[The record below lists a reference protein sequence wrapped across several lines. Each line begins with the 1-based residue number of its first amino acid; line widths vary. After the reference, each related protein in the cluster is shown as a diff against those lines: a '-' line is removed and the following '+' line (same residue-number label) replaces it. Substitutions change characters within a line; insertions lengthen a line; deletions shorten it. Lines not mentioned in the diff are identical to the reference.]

1 VEKRR
6 WIVLLISFNF
16 AFLAVLGG
24 FIYQKHLEIERLSE
38 GMPES
43 VPVFYHVEPAEPESS
58 IDAARAEAAAFL
70 DLRESLFTSAGSREG
85 YRPAYVF
92 AARVDGG
99 TLAVEVCK
107 EGGGV
112 RRVTNDREVPTAAL
126 RTEEGLEIALAFLA
140 RKGYEGAEL
149 RDWWREGHQVTA
161 RFAVA
166 KVTVGLDNGRIMG
179 FLRE

>member
-1 VEKRR
+1 MEKRR

-43 VPVFYHVEPAEPESS
+43 VPVFYLIEPTEPESTV
-58 IDAARAEAAAFL
+58 DAARTEAAAFW
-70 DLRESLFTSAGSREG
+70 DLRESLFSHTGSREG
-85 YRPAYVF
+85 YRPAYVL

-99 TLAVEVCK
+99 AFTVEVCK

-112 RRVTNDREVPTAAL
+112 LRATNDRDVPSAAL
-126 RTEEGLEIALAFLA
+126 TTEEGVEIARAFLV
-140 RKGYEGAEL
+140 RNGYGGAEL
-149 RDWWREGHQVTA
+149 RDWWREDNQVMA
-161 RFAVA
+161 QFGSA
-166 KVTVGLDNGRIMG
+166 KVTVGLDNGRVMG
-179 FLRE
+179 FLRG